1 MQIKKFPRKYKAYN
15 NPTFPQNFPKFFRE
29 NGENHETSQC
39 KSHISHTML
48 FRKFQI
54 IFCLSISRE
63 FNTYFGMVCWKPC
76 LYSCSNAGTT
86 NWRRFHREASNF
98 KRAGG
103 AGSLHS
109 GKNTIKDKG
118 SRVSSSSLSK

>member
-1 MQIKKFPRKYKAYN
+1 MQIKKFPRKYKAYS

-29 NGENHETSQC
+29 NQEASQC
-39 KSHISHTML
+39 KSHKMML
-48 FRKFQI
+48 RKFRRI
-54 IFCLSISRE
+54 LCLSILRE
-63 FNTYFGMVCWKPC
+63 FNTHFGMVCWKPC